1 MRRAGRIGRRWLIR
15 TATVATSA
23 ATVSL
28 LAPIAAHASW
38 TPVVTMT
45 ANRWEGEAPPAVA
58 VDRYGDTLLAW
69 AALNEN
75 GQNGHPCYHQI
86 QLRIRSRR
94 GKLGP
99 IKTLTPC
106 GPEMDWPAAAID
118 DGGNGVVAWVRND
131 NLAVEARRVSR
142 TGKLGPLLTLTPKG
156 DGDYTTVR
164 VAMSPTGEALV
175 VWAGLQNAGSSGVQ
189 ARYIAANGSLG
200 PMRILGSGPL
210 DQPSVV
216 IGRNGTATVA
226 WADENFQRVVAK
238 RLTPR
243 HVSGLRVIMPP
254 AANTTYGPPPI
265 ADDNSGDTVFAIGR
279 TVLSGNQQPTYLEV
293 RRWSRGGRLGG
304 VRQLASKV
312 ADMAL
317 ATDSTGDSV
326 VAWTSYLNPAR
337 PTVLG
342 RRVSR
347 SGALSRVIKLG
358 SGELPAITVDPAGA
372 GLVAWQS
379 MPSSSQTTRLFA
391 RSFAASTGKFRS
403 QFTLTPD
410 GGYVRLAESWAGKFA
425 AIWQQSSEPW
435 PIRARFG
442 P

>member
-1 MRRAGRIGRRWLIR
+1 MRRAGRIGTHWLIR
-15 TATVATSA
+15 TAAVVTGA

-28 LAPIAAHASW
+28 LAPIAAQASW
-38 TPVVTMT
+38 TPAVTMT

-69 AALNEN
+69 AAINEN
-75 GQNGHPCYHQI
+75 GQNGYPCYHQI
-86 QLRIRSRR
+86 QLRIRSRS

-118 DGGNGVVAWVRND
+118 DRGDGVVAWVHND

-142 TGKLGPLLTLTPKG
+142 TGKLGPVLTLTPKG

-164 VAMSPTGEALV
+164 VAMSPTGDALV
-175 VWAGLQNAGSSGVQ
+175 VWAGLQNTSSSEVQ

-200 PMRILGSGPL
+200 PLRILGAGPL

-226 WADENFQRVVAK
+226 WADQNFQRVVAK

-243 HVSGLRVIMPP
+243 HVSGLRVIMPT

-265 ADDNSGDTVFAIGR
+265 ADDSSGDTVFAIGR

-293 RRWSRGGRLGG
+293 RRWSRGGRLGS

-312 ADMAL
+312 ADITL
-317 ATDSTGDSV
+317 ATDGTGDSV
-326 VAWTSYLNPAR
+326 FAWTSYLNAAR

-347 SGALSRVIKLG
+347 TGALGGVVKLG
-358 SGELPAITVDPAGA
+358 FGQLPAITVDPAGA

-379 MPSSSQTTRLFA
+379 MPSSSQITRLYA
-391 RSFAASTGKFRS
+391 RPFAATTGKFRA
-403 QFTLTPD
+403 QFTLSAD
-410 GGYVRLAESWAGKFA
+410 GDHVRLAGSWAGKFA
-425 AIWQQSSEPW
+425 AIWQQSSAAW

-442 P
+442 S